1 MMQESDAAC
10 SFPPLAEPYDGAL
23 RAAVAWILARFE
35 VLGIIASGTII
46 RGNPGPSSD
55 LDLYVIHA
63 RPQRQRLQYTFEG
76 VPAEIFVNPV
86 RTIEGYF
93 KDEREEG
100 RPITAH
106 MLATGYVVLRRDAVV
121 DRLREQAR
129 ALLAAPPDPTPGRLR
144 MMRYMAATA
153 YEDARDVAEA
163 DPATAGMILS
173 RAVHEM
179 LQYCFWRANRY
190 LPRDKDL
197 LDALRDLD
205 ADLAGVARAFYSG
218 EAFERRLAL
227 AEQIADQT
235 IGVRGFFEW
244 ESTPEDVAED

>member
-1 MMQESDAAC
+1 MYEPCAEC
-10 SFPPLAEPYDGAL
+10 SFPPLAAPYDGAL
-23 RAAVAWILARFE
+23 RAAAAWILARFE
-35 VLGIIASGTII
+35 VRGIIASGTII

-55 LDLYVIHA
+55 LGLYVIHA

-86 RTIEGYF
+86 RAIERYF
-93 KDEREEG
+93 RDEREEG

-106 MLATGYVVLRRDAVV
+106 MLATGYVVLRRDDVV

-129 ALLAAPPDPTPGRLR
+129 ALLDASPDPGPERLR
-144 MMRYMAATA
+144 MLRYVAATS
-153 YEDARDVAEA
+153 YEDARDMAEI
-163 DPATAGMILS
+163 DPATAGMILG
-173 RAVHEM
+173 RAVREM
-179 LQYCFWRANRY
+179 LHYRFWHANRY

-205 ADLAGVARAFYSG
+205 AELAGAARAFYSS

-227 AEQIADQT
+227 AAQIADQT
-235 IGVRGFFEW
+235 IGVHGFFEW
-244 ESTPEDVAED
+244 ESPPEDVAED